1 MIMMIGW
8 NSKNISCCYFF
19 LLGVGT
25 VLVAL
30 AVHQSLDRVL
40 VGGLELGVDA
50 DGGRRRWVV
59 WIFGWGEEAGYVYG

>member
-1 MIMMIGW
+1 M
-8 NSKNISCCYFF
+8 
-19 LLGVGT
+19 
-25 VLVAL
+25 LVAL

-59 WIFGWGEEAGYVYG
+59 WIFGWGEEVGYVYG